1 LVRSLLRHQRLDHTG
16 GSLSNGRGVRGMSKM
31 AELSYDIQELYIDGL
46 SAKQIASE
54 LGCPVEMVL
63 RELAEMNVEDVAEIE
78 EIYSPYY
85 GA

>member
-1 LVRSLLRHQRLDHTG
+1 
-16 GSLSNGRGVRGMSKM
+16 MSKM

>member
-1 LVRSLLRHQRLDHTG
+1 
-16 GSLSNGRGVRGMSKM
+16 MSKM

-63 RELAEMNVEDVAEIE
+63 RELAEMGVADTPQE
-78 EIYSPYY
+78 EEVYSPYY